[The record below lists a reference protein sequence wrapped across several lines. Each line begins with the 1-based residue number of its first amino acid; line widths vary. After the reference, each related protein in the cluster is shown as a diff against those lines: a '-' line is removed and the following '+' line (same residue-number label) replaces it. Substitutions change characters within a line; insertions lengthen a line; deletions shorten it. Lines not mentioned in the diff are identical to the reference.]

1 MLTLIQ
7 PATLGVR
14 TPPRCCNLH
23 RLGAVSNRPFE
34 MEAQKSHETSTT
46 LVMARKVRKKCSFHV
61 NHGWPAQSLDGTF
74 ISLQVSFSNEYMNQ
88 QCPTRVQ
95 ICIYIY
101 ILWCFTVIFYLCIYI
116 YTYTNKIQTSSINV
130 YSILICHTSHGQ
142 SAEWELFRP
151 GLSQK
156 FWRMF
161 TKISVQYDIINQFHG
176 VWEPQICQ
184 CFQRRKLKKFEE
196 NVWGKFL

>member
-1 MLTLIQ
+1 MFIPCQSWMTSAI
-7 PATLGVR
+7 
-14 TPPRCCNLH
+14 PRRNIYIITSIIFKWVH
-23 RLGAVSNRPFE
+23 EPTMPNKSSN
-34 MEAQKSHETSTT
+34 M
-46 LVMARKVRKKCSFHV
+46 
-61 NHGWPAQSLDGTF
+61 
-74 ISLQVSFSNEYMNQ
+74 
-88 QCPTRVQ
+88 
-95 ICIYIY
+95 YIY
-101 ILWCFTVIFYLCIYI
+101 ILWCFNILFMYIYI

-184 CFQRRKLKKFEE
+184 CFQRWKLKIRGECLREVFIAAFRLFIPLK
-196 NVWGKFL
+196 

>member
-1 MLTLIQ
+1 MPSKLKNPMLTLIQ

-101 ILWCFTVIFYLCIYI
+101 IVVLYSNILFMYIYI
-116 YTYTNKIQTSSINV
+116 YIYKQNTNIIYKCVQYTNLSHLSRSKRRVRAVSTWAVPKILEDVHQN
-130 YSILICHTSHGQ
+130 
-142 SAEWELFRP
+142 
-151 GLSQK
+151 
-156 FWRMF
+156 
-161 TKISVQYDIINQFHG
+161 
-176 VWEPQICQ
+176 
-184 CFQRRKLKKFEE
+184 
-196 NVWGKFL
+196 